1 MTLDFPSPSPLLV
14 RRDHSC
20 VPSPWPCFGHWPM
33 MRSQDHGFQP
43 SLCSCL
49 PKAFLLH
56 TSWGEPLVYSHARF
70 LLPCSGRCCC
80 RNWAGSRK
88 WQLSVHETH
97 AQLLREQKLYNLM
110 LLPCLS
116 EPCRGWW
123 QNTQRRPRKA
133 KYLLPPPLE
142 HMMHG
147 AAFQGGLSW
156 DSGVQRVS
164 PSWGVGV
171 GGKGG
176 GGPRRVGSCTDM
188 PGSSSQ
194 RKWRGAAWGT
204 LAVYRN
210 CGPFLAREVS
220 ACGYVALYGSLDASK
235 IKVLNI
241 FMYVNSVFN
250 FKRNFSFLILG
261 KREMEGAVVYR
272 RGSCRLLFT
281 WFISH
286 GSELSSP
293 GT

>member
-56 TSWGEPLVYSHARF
+56 TSWGEPLVYSHARL
-70 LLPCSGRCCC
+70 LLPWSGRCCC
-80 RNWAGSRK
+80 RSWAGSRK

-133 KYLLPPPLE
+133 KYLLPLPLE

-147 AAFQGGLSW
+147 AAFRGGPSW

-176 GGPRRVGSCTDM
+176 GGAPQGWQLHWHAWLFQPKEVARSSLGDARCLQELWPLLGQRGVCLRIGGSVWK
-188 PGSSSQ
+188 P
-194 RKWRGAAWGT
+194 WR
-204 LAVYRN
+204 
-210 CGPFLAREVS
+210 F
-220 ACGYVALYGSLDASK
+220 
-235 IKVLNI
+235 
-241 FMYVNSVFN
+241 
-250 FKRNFSFLILG
+250 
-261 KREMEGAVVYR
+261 
-272 RGSCRLLFT
+272 
-281 WFISH
+281 
-286 GSELSSP
+286 
-293 GT
+293 